1 MLWAPR
7 LIHFVFPGIDLILIV
22 TWIAQYFYGNSLMMC
37 YGWLLPLISTNCVLH
52 IELFVSFAWRKASS
66 HYIPGMSLFGFINT
80 VFMYV
85 CFNRICAE
93 RFCETIKKLRWEEC
107 RRRGRGRLVGVG
119 STVVAIELE
128 SEGKHAGYEVMR
140 QQWLR

>member
-1 MLWAPR
+1 
-7 LIHFVFPGIDLILIV
+7 
-22 TWIAQYFYGNSLMMC
+22 
-37 YGWLLPLISTNCVLH
+37 
-52 IELFVSFAWRKASS
+52 
-66 HYIPGMSLFGFINT
+66 MSLFGFINT

-93 RFCETIKKLRWEEC
+93 RFCKTIKKLRWEEC
-107 RRRGRGRLVGVG
+107 KRRGRGRLVGVG